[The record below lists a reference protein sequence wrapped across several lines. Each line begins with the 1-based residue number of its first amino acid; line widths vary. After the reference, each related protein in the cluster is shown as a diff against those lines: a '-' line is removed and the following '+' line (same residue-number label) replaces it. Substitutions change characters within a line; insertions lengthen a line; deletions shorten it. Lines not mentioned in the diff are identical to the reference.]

1 MLDMLRSAESPARRE
16 RRPVGRPAWLTVSS
30 LPGIVL
36 VLDALALIVA
46 GTLSHAAFVRYS
58 VVTVE
63 YYVFAVGF
71 VTFASITLL
80 SRADMYDID
89 AIMRPISRSDFLI
102 VAVVTAFLL
111 FLTIIVTLKTQDIF
125 SNRWLVAFALSG
137 VASLVAVRL
146 LACRCLQA
154 LGRHGVIGRRLV
166 VLGTGEQARQF
177 LRRLAAIGP
186 YFTSVDGVFSSTG
199 ESRIETLEGHPVLG
213 GFEAMIA
220 HARTRSID
228 DIIIALPWS
237 EEKLVRDTLE
247 ALRELPIN
255 VAVSTDLL
263 GYQLAFRPVM
273 GAASQLPVFE
283 VVQRPI
289 SGWSFLLKAV
299 EDYLLSALVVLLL
312 SPLLILVAVAIKI
325 DSPGPVLFRQKRLGF
340 NNQVF
345 EIYKFRSMYHREI
358 PEHVTQ
364 QAQRDDPRVT
374 RVGRLIRRT
383 SIDELPQLLN
393 VLNGTMS
400 LVGPRP
406 HALDHNE
413 DYGRRIR
420 GYFARHKVKP
430 GITGWAQVRGLRG
443 ETEAIGKMK
452 ARVDH
457 DIYYAENWSLLFD
470 LKILFMTVVV
480 VLFQKN
486 AY

>member
-1 MLDMLRSAESPARRE
+1 M
-16 RRPVGRPAWLTVSS
+16 
-30 LPGIVL
+30 L
-36 VLDALALIVA
+36 VLDALALIGAGVA
-46 GTLSHAAFVRYS
+46 SHVVLVPYNAVTLD
-58 VVTVE
+58 

-80 SRADMYDID
+80 SRADLYDVD

-125 SNRWLVAFALSG
+125 SNRWLVAFALSSV
-137 VASLVAVRL
+137 VALVATRL
-146 LACRCLQA
+146 LACQSLQA
-154 LGRHGVIGRRLV
+154 LGRRGVIGRRLV

-177 LRRLAAIGP
+177 LRRLAAINP
-186 YFTSVDGVFSSTG
+186 YFTAVDGVFASEG
-199 ESRIETLEGHPVLG
+199 EPAVEALEGHPVLG

-237 EEKLVRDTLE
+237 EEKLVGDTLE

-263 GYQLAFRPVM
+263 GYQLQFRPVM

-299 EDYLLSALVVLLL
+299 EDYVLSALIVLFL
-312 SPLLILVAVAIKI
+312 SPLLIVVAVAIKI

-358 PEHVTQ
+358 PEHRTR
-364 QAQRDDPRVT
+364 QASRDDPRVT

-383 SIDELPQLLN
+383 SIDELPQLFN
-393 VLNGTMS
+393 VLDGSMS

-430 GITGWAQVRGLRG
+430 GITGWAQVCGLRG

-470 LKILFMTVVV
+470 LKILAMTAIV
-480 VLFQKN
+480 VLFQRN

>member
-1 MLDMLRSAESPARRE
+1 MLQRLERPAKRRRE
-16 RRPVGRPAWLTVSS
+16 PVARPAWLTVAS
-30 LPGIVL
+30 LPGVVL
-36 VLDALALIVA
+36 ALDALALVGA
-46 GTLSHAAFVRYS
+46 GTLCHLVFVRS
-58 VVTVE
+58 IPVTLE

-80 SRADMYDID
+80 SRADMYDVD

-102 VAVVTAFLL
+102 VAVATAFLL
-111 FLTIIVTLKTQDIF
+111 FLTIIVTLKTQDIY
-125 SNRWLVAFALSG
+125 SDRWLAAFAVSAV
-137 VASLVAVRL
+137 VALAAVRL

-154 LGRHGVIGRRLV
+154 LGRRGVIGRRLV

-177 LRRLAAIGP
+177 LRRLAAINP
-186 YFTSVDGVFSSTG
+186 YFTSVDGVFASTP
-199 ESRIETLEGHPVLG
+199 EASVDVLEGHPVLG
-213 GFEAMIA
+213 GFESMIA
-220 HARTRSID
+220 HARTHSID

-237 EEKLVRDTLE
+237 EEKLVRETLE

-289 SGWSFLLKAV
+289 SGWSFLLKTL
-299 EDYLLSALVVLLL
+299 EDYVLSALIVLLL

-325 DSPGPVLFRQKRLGF
+325 DSPGPILFRQKRLGF

-358 PEHVTQ
+358 PERVTR

-383 SIDELPQLLN
+383 SIDELPQLFN

-457 DIYYAENWSLLFD
+457 DIHYAENWSLLFD
-470 LKILFMTVVV
+470 LKILVLTVVV
-480 VLFQKN
+480 VLFQRN